1 MSKAEGSRKSG
12 VCAACS
18 RSFARPFTR
27 LGLGISG
34 GIWDRKGKRMGR
46 EDPSEEEDTLWSA
59 LGENPEKSGGLAL
72 ILFVGLMNPGHWG

>member
-1 MSKAEGSRKSG
+1 MSKAEGSRKSV

-46 EDPSEEEDTLWSA
+46 EDPSEEEA